1 MAQPKVSIITI
12 VYNGSETLIKT
23 IESIACQTY
32 SNIEYIIVD
41 GNSTDG
47 TQEIIKKYKQYISNW
62 ISEPDNG
69 LYDAMNKG
77 IKMATG
83 DYLWFINSGDEIY
96 EPSTLQ
102 QLFDQDQAPF
112 ADVYYGDTVM
122 IDLHGQVIGERRLQP
137 PTHLT
142 WKDFKNGMLVSHQ
155 SIIIATKVAE
165 LYNLNYRFSA
175 DFEWCLTAL
184 KKSKKVM
191 NTHLTLSRFLDGGLT
206 KQNIVPGLKER
217 FHIMTRYFGFFPT
230 LLRHVPIGLRFLGY
244 VIKNK
249 RF

>member
-12 VYNGSETLIKT
+12 VYNGSATLTKT
-23 IESIACQTY
+23 IESIASQTY
-32 SNIEYIIVD
+32 TNIEYIIVD
-41 GNSTDG
+41 GHSTDG
-47 TQEIIKKYKQYISNW
+47 TQEIIKQHHKSISNW
-62 ISEPDNG
+62 ISESDNG

-96 EPSTLQ
+96 DPTTLQ
-102 QLFDQDQAPF
+102 QLFDQDQAPY

-122 IDLHGQVIGERRLQP
+122 IDKQSNVIGDRRLQP
-137 PTHLT
+137 PAKLS

-155 SIIIATKVAE
+155 SILVSTKVAE
-165 LYNLNYRFSA
+165 LYNLTYRFSA
-175 DFEWCLTAL
+175 DFEWCLKAL
-184 KKSKKVM
+184 KKSRKTV

-206 KQNIVPGLKER
+206 KQNIMPGLKER
-217 FHIMTRYFGFFPT
+217 FHIMTKHFGFFPT
-230 LLRHVPIGLRFLGY
+230 LLKHIPIGFRFLGY

>member
-1 MAQPKVSIITI
+1 MTQPKVSIITI
-12 VYNGSETLIKT
+12 VYNGAETLSKT
-23 IESIACQTY
+23 IQSIACQTY
-32 SNIEYIIVD
+32 ANIEYIIVD

-47 TQEIIKKYKQYISNW
+47 TQEIIKKHHAHISNW

-77 IKMATG
+77 IHIATG

-96 EPSTLQ
+96 APNTLQ
-102 QLFDQDQAPF
+102 QLFDNDQVPY

-122 IDLHGQVIGERRLQP
+122 IDMQGQVIGERRLQP
-137 PTHLT
+137 PAQLS

-155 SIIIATKVAE
+155 SIIVSTKIAE
-165 LYNLNYRFSA
+165 LYNIDYRFSA

-184 KKSKKVM
+184 KKSTKTL

-217 FHIMTRYFGFFPT
+217 FRIMSRYFGFFPT
-230 LLRHVPIGLRFLGY
+230 LLKHIPIGFRFLGY